1 MLTTAEIQS
10 AANRLFTAEQ
20 TCVQT
25 GLLFITHPDM
35 TIVDAYAVQS
45 AFVDQRHA
53 RGRKTISWKIGLAS
67 KAMQS
72 ALNVSTPDSGVL
84 MDGMAFDTGD

>member
-1 MLTTAEIQS
+1 MLTALDIQS
-10 AANRLFTAEQ
+10 ATTRLFAAEE
-20 TCVQT
+20 TRVQT
-25 GLLFITHPDM
+25 GLLSIIHPDM

-67 KAMQS
+67 KAMQ
-72 ALNVSTPDSGVL
+72 
-84 MDGMAFDTGD
+84 